1 MAQAIR
7 SPHGPT
13 MLYRT
18 GHTEKLHGVWVDYT
32 IVDHT
37 EVDDAVAGGWH
48 RTPAEAKEAA
58 DRERADAE
66 AAEAAKKE
74 PKKEPKKTPEAPAD
88 KPTAE

>member
-18 GHTEKLHGVWVDYT
+18 GHTEKLHGIWVDYT
-32 IVDHT
+32 IVDHS
-37 EVDDAVAGGWH
+37 EVDDALAGGWH
-48 RTPAEAKEAA
+48 RTPAEAKEAD
-58 DRERADAE
+58 DREK
-66 AAEAAKKE
+66 AEAAKKAE
-74 PKKEPKKTPEAPAD
+74 KKKPEAPAD